1 MIIYDLKCS
10 TGHEFEGWFANPEDY
25 QRQRDEHMLA
35 CPMCGDEAVKKMP
48 TASKINTSPAKMPAS
63 ELMDVTETMQQP
75 DVAREFLGK
84 LHEYVDQNYDDVGA
98 HFPEEARK
106 IHYGETKGRNI
117 RGLATADEV
126 QQLHEEG
133 VSAITLLPRSP
144 DKKKLN

>member
-10 TGHEFEGWFANPEDY
+10 IGHKFEGWFSNPEDY
-25 QRQRDEHMLA
+25 QHQLDEHMLV
-35 CPMCGDEAVKKMP
+35 CPMCGDEAVKKLP
-48 TASKINTSPAKMPAS
+48 TASKISSSPAKIPSS
-63 ELMDVTETMQQP
+63 ELMDIKEAIQP

-98 HFPEEARK
+98 RFSEEARK
-106 IHYGETKGRNI
+106 IHYGEAEGRNI

-133 VSAITLLPRSP
+133 VTATTLPP
-144 DKKKLN
+144 KPIDKKKLN

>member
-10 TGHEFEGWFANPEDY
+10 IGHEFEGWFANPEDY

-35 CPMCGDEAVKKMP
+35 CPMCGDEAVKKIP
-48 TASKINTSPAKMPAS
+48 TASKISTSPAKIPAG
-63 ELMDVTETMQQP
+63 ELMDATETIQP

-84 LHEYVDQNYDDVGA
+84 LHEYVDQHYDDVGA

-106 IHYGETKGRNI
+106 IHYGEIKGRNI

-126 QQLHEEG
+126 QQLREEG
-133 VSAITLLPRSP
+133 VTAIALPLKP
-144 DKKKLN
+144 LDKKKLN